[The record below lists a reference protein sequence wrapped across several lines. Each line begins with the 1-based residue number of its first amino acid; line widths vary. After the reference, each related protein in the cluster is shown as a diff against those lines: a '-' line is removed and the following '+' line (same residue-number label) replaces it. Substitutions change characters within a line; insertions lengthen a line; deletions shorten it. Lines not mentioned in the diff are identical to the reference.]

1 MFVYLHCDAHTL
13 NAEKPALRDYAR
25 YRQEIHS
32 MNPCIFLAGA
42 TGAIGRRLAPLLI
55 AAGYRVAGSTR
66 AGEKAAGLREI
77 GVEPIVVDVFD
88 VDALCQAMSLVQPS
102 VVIHQLTDL
111 PPGLDMSKMDAAVV
125 RNARIREVGTRNLV
139 AAALHAGA
147 QRLIA
152 QSVAFAYADGALPYD
167 ETAPL
172 NLDGEG
178 NRGISARGVASLEQ
192 QVLTAPLDGA
202 QAPASRLPPELGRC
216 MSMQLQ
222 RQPNSRYPGACPAS
236 TILPRMTGRLP
247 VIKQCGCWAGTL
259 LGGLDYERGDYI
271 GRIGRR
277 AAFCGYGGGCCRL
290 L

>member
-1 MFVYLHCDAHTL
+1 
-13 NAEKPALRDYAR
+13 
-25 YRQEIHS
+25 

-192 QVLTAPLDGA
+192 QVLTAPLDGVV
-202 QAPASRLPPELGRC
+202 L
-216 MSMQLQ
+216 
-222 RQPNSRYPGACPAS
+222 RY
-236 TILPRMTGRLP
+236 GRLYGP
-247 VIKQCGCWAGTL
+247 GTGFEVAAGAGAVHVDAAAKAAQLAVSRGLPGIYNLAEDDGTVASDKAVRV
-259 LGGLDYERGDYI
+259 LGWNAAWRAGL
-271 GRIGRR
+271 
-277 AAFCGYGGGCCRL
+277 
-290 L
+290 